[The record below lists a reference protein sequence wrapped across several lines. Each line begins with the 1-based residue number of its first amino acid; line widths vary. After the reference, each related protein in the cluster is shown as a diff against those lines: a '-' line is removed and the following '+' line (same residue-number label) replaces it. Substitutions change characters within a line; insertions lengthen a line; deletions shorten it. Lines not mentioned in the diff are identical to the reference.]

1 MCLSSVYAVG
11 GDEKE
16 LLCKN
21 VSSVAMEDGKLICT
35 DILGS
40 HTEVEGEIERIDLID
55 NFIYVRRKDA

>member
-11 GDEKE
+11 GPDKE

-21 VSSVAMEDGKLICT
+21 VSSVRMEDGKLVCT

-40 HTEVEGEIERIDLID
+40 RTEVEGEIERIDLID
-55 NFIYVRRKDA
+55 NFSYIRKSAN

>member
-16 LLCKN
+16 LLCRN
-21 VSSVAMEDGKLICT
+21 VSSVSTEDGKLICT

-40 HTEVEGEIERIDLID
+40 RTEVEGEIERIDLID
-55 NFIYVRRKDA
+55 NFIYVRRKGA